1 MNAPGFW
8 EIGFLGVLA
17 LLIFGPNKLPDIART
32 VGRTYG
38 ALRRE
43 ARATIDELKRSA
55 DLDDVRGVA
64 RELRETTADLKRS
77 ATLTGPVASGARA
90 ETTAGSDGKPTVRA
104 RAAGGDPAE
113 QREVTAPF
121 DPDAT

>member
-8 EIGFLGVLA
+8 EMAFLAVLA
-17 LLIFGPNKLPDIART
+17 LLIFGPNRLPELART

-55 DLDDVRGVA
+55 DLDEVRGVA

-77 ATLTGPVASGARA
+77 TRVTDPVASGTGAKQDGGRAAR
-90 ETTAGSDGKPTVRA
+90 PTVRA
-104 RAAGGDPAE
+104 GLGGESTDGS
-113 QREVTAPF
+113 APF

>member
-8 EIGFLGVLA
+8 EMIFLAVLA
-17 LLIFGPNKLPDIART
+17 LLIFGPNRLPELART
-32 VGRTYG
+32 IGRTYG

-55 DLDDVRGVA
+55 DLDEVRGVA
-64 RELRETTADLKRS
+64 RELRETTSDLKRS
-77 ATLTGPVASGARA
+77 TRLTDPVASGAGTRRDGGRA
-90 ETTAGSDGKPTVRA
+90 ARPTVRA
-104 RAAGGDPAE
+104 AAGTGGESTDAP
-113 QREVTAPF
+113 APF